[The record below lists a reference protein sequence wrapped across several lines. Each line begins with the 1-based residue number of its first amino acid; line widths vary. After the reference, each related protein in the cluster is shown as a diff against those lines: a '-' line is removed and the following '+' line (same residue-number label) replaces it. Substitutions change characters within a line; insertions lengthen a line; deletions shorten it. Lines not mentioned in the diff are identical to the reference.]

1 MEKVIYTAM
10 SGAQHALQA
19 QQIHANNLAN
29 VATTGFRADY
39 ERVMA
44 QAVQGDGY
52 DSRVMATELA
62 PGTDFTSAALV
73 KTGNKLDVGIR
84 GDGWLAVQT
93 SDGEEAY
100 TRAGDLAV
108 SSTGA
113 LTLHGQPVLGD
124 AGELVLPDYRDM
136 DIGTDGTISVTP
148 PGGGA
153 VLEVGR
159 LKLVNPD
166 TSQLTKG
173 SDGLFR
179 LTSGGQAERDDNV
192 VVASGY
198 LEDSNVN
205 AIDEMVQ
212 SLQMSRTFELQ
223 VKLMKSADE
232 QAQQGNELVSGSS
245 S

>member
-10 SGAQHALQA
+10 SGAQHALEA

-29 VATTGFRADY
+29 VSTTGFRADY

-44 QAVQGDGY
+44 QTVQGDGF
-52 DSRVMATELA
+52 DSRILAKELA
-62 PGTDFTSAALV
+62 PGTDFSTAALV

-84 GDGWLAVQT
+84 GDGWIAVQT
-93 SDGEEAY
+93 SDGQEAY
-100 TRAGDLAV
+100 TRAGDMQV
-108 SSTGA
+108 SASGA
-113 LTLHGQPVLGD
+113 LTLHGRPVLGEG
-124 AGELVLPDYRDM
+124 GELVLPDYRDV
-136 DIGTDGTISVTP
+136 DIGTDGVISVTP

-153 VLEVGR
+153 MLEVGR

-166 TSQLTKG
+166 SAQLTKG

-179 LTSGGQAERDDNV
+179 LTNGGQAERDDNV

-205 AIDEMVQ
+205 AVDEMVQ

-232 QAQQGNELVSGSS
+232 QARQGNELVSGSS